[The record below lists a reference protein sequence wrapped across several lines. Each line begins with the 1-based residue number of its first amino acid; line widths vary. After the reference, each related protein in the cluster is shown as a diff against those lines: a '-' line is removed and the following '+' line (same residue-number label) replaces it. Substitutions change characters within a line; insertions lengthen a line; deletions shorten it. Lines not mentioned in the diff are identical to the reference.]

1 MRYFSGKLKHCSMTR
16 WPLLLLVAS
25 LAFTSLSAQQITLSD
40 IFEKGTFRQQYVW
53 GIQHLPDGEHYT
65 TVGNG
70 AILKHAY
77 ATGAVVDTLFH
88 TRWAGTTLQGRQV
101 SLHSYTLGPDGNK
114 MLIPVEQEGIYRYSS
129 KSHFYIYHR
138 DSKKLEKLTEGGK
151 QMYATFS
158 PDGQKV
164 AWVQDNNLFFKD
176 LAKGKQT
183 QITRDG
189 RWNYV
194 INGASD
200 WVYEEELKLTRA
212 FEWSP
217 DSRMIAFLRFD
228 EGRVRQFNM
237 TMYGTGLYPE
247 DYTFKYPKAGED
259 NAIVSVHVYQTDRK
273 RMRDLRL
280 NTGNNQYF
288 PRIQWA
294 PGADNLIVW
303 RMNRHQNKLELL
315 QIEVMRNRQRTLY
328 TEENP
333 YYIDANDRFVLFLK
347 NGEQFICSSEK
358 DGYHHL
364 YLFDMRG
371 REQQQLT
378 KGKWDVTAIYG
389 VDEEAGYVYYQSVQ
403 ADPLERH
410 VYRAKLDGSAPE
422 QISQGPGWHDYDY
435 APGFR
440 YVIRTYSSHKTPPLY
455 SLHTGTGQLV
465 RTLEDNSKLAN
476 TAREYGMRN
485 KEFFSLKN
493 RHGDDLNAWMIKPA
507 GFDAAKEYPVLMFV
521 YGGPGYQTVE
531 NKWGG
536 RNDLWFQYLAQQGY
550 VVMSVDSRGAGGQGQ
565 EFQKKHTYMNLGL
578 PEAEDQ
584 IDAGKWIASQA
595 WADSAR
601 IGIFGWSYGGTMSSL
616 CLFLAPEVFRM
627 AIAVAPVSHWKF
639 YDTIY
644 TERYMRT
651 PKENPEGYES
661 GSPINYVKG
670 LRGKYLL
677 VHGTGDDNVHVQN
690 TMVLSNALVEAGKP
704 FHQFL
709 YPDRAHGMSGRGA
722 HMHLYSM
729 MTEFVKEN
737 L

>member
-1 MRYFSGKLKHCSMTR
+1 MTR
-16 WPLLLLVAS
+16 WPLLLFAS
-25 LAFTSLSAQQITLSD
+25 LLVLSSLPAQQITLSD

-65 TVGNG
+65 TVSNG

-77 ATGAVVDTLFH
+77 ATGAVTDTLFH
-88 TRWAGTTLQGRQV
+88 ARWAGTTLQGKQV

-129 KSHFYIYHR
+129 KAQFYIYYR
-138 DSKKLEKLTEGGK
+138 DSKKLEKLTEGNK

-158 PDGQKV
+158 PDSRKV

-176 LAKGKQT
+176 LTTGKQT

-280 NTGNNQYF
+280 NTGDDQYF

-294 PGADNLIVW
+294 PGAGNLVVW
-303 RMNRHQNKLELL
+303 RMNRHQNKLELMH
-315 QIEVMRNRQRTLY
+315 IEVMRNRQRTLY

-333 YYIDANDRFVLFLK
+333 YNIDANDRFVLFLK

-358 DGYHHL
+358 DGFHHL

-371 REQQQLT
+371 RQQQQLT
-378 KGKWDVTAIYG
+378 KGKWDITAIYG
-389 VDEEAGYVYYQSVQ
+389 VDEENGYVYYQGTQ
-403 ADPLERH
+403 AGPLERH

-422 QISQGPGWHDYDY
+422 QISQGPGWHDFDY

-440 YVIRTYSSHKTPPLY
+440 YVIRTYSNDKAPPLY

-465 RTLEDNSKLAN
+465 RTLEDNSKLAR
-476 TAREYGMRN
+476 TAREYGMRD
-485 KEFFSLKN
+485 KEYLSLKN
-493 RHGDDLNAWMIKPA
+493 RHGDEMNAWVIKPPN
-507 GFDAAKEYPVLMFV
+507 FDAAKAYPVLMFV
-521 YGGPGYQTVE
+521 YGGPGSQTVM

-536 RNDLWFQYLAQQGY
+536 RNENWFQYLAQQGY
-550 VVMSVDSRGAGGQGQ
+550 VVVSVDNRGTGGQGQ
-565 EFQKKHTYMNLGL
+565 DFHKKHTYMNLGL

-584 IDAGKWIASQA
+584 IDAAKWIAAQT

-627 AIAVAPVSHWKF
+627 AIAVAPVTHWKF

-651 PKENPEGYES
+651 PQENPEGYES
-661 GSPINYVKG
+661 GSPINYVEG

-704 FHQFL
+704 FSQFL
-709 YPDRAHGMSGRGA
+709 YPDKAHGISGRGT